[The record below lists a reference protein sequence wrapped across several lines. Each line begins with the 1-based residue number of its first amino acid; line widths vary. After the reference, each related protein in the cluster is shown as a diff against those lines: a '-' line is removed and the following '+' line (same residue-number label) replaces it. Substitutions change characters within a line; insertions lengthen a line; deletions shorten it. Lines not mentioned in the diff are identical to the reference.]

1 MQEIKKFTG
10 VLKINPQIFRRGII
24 KDWPSMVS
32 KSECIKG
39 KDKGQK

>member
-24 KDWPSMVS
+24 KDWPSMVL
-32 KSECIKG
+32 KSERI
-39 KDKGQK
+39 KDKEQK